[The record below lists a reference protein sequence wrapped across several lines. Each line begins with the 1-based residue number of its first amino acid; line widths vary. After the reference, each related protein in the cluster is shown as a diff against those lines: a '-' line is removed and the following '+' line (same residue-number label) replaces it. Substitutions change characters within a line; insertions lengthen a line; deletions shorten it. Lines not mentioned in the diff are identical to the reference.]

1 MSHRA
6 AIRTAAR
13 AAVCLAIAA
22 PVLLAGCMS
31 LSPYDGKT
39 RFACARSDDVR
50 CQSVAT
56 TYRQM
61 QAGELPDQQRERSA
75 GSSEARPGDTL
86 NVTAAPAGGNSMIP
100 VYLGQPPAAGGP
112 LRTPERVLRIWLAPW
127 VDADGD
133 LNDQSYAYVVLQGPR
148 FALSHW
154 HERIT
159 REFQAPTPPLSLRP
173 SPAAAGA
180 VPSGPA
186 STANALA
193 RGAVEAARELARAAT
208 AGAAPAPDSAA
219 DGPSTSDQR

>member
-1 MSHRA
+1 MSSRAIFRA
-6 AIRTAAR
+6 APR
-13 AAVCLAIAA
+13 AAAWLVIAA
-22 PVLLAGCMS
+22 PVMLAGCMS

-39 RFACARSDDVR
+39 RFACARADDVR

-86 NVTAAPAGGNSMIP
+86 NVTAAPAGGNSMVP
-100 VYLGQPPAAGGP
+100 VYLGQPPAVGGP

-133 LNDQSYAYVVLQGPR
+133 LNDQSFAYVVLQGPR
-148 FALSHW
+148 FALAHW

-159 REFQAPTPPLSLRP
+159 REFLAPTPPLSLRP
-173 SPAAAGA
+173 SPVSAGA
-180 VPSGPA
+180 VPAAA
-186 STANALA
+186 STSAGALV
-193 RGAVEAARELARAAT
+193 RGAAEAARELTRAAT
-208 AGAAPAPDSAA
+208 VGAAPPTDATPD
-219 DGPSTSDQR
+219 GTELR

>member
-1 MSHRA
+1 MSRCPA
-6 AIRTAAR
+6 MRTAAR
-13 AAVCLAIAA
+13 RAAWLAIAA
-22 PVLLAGCMS
+22 PVLLTGCMS

-61 QAGELPDQQRERSA
+61 QAGELPDQLRERSA
-75 GSSEARPGDTL
+75 GNSEARPGEPL
-86 NVTAAPAGGNSMIP
+86 AASAASAGGSAMVP
-100 VYLGQPPAAGGP
+100 VYLGQPPASGGP

-127 VDADGD
+127 LDADGD

-154 HERIT
+154 QERVT

-173 SPAAAGA
+173 SPAAGA

-186 STANALA
+186 STANSLA

-208 AGAAPAPDSAA
+208 ASAAPTPDATL
-219 DGPSTSDQR
+219 DGSSPPDQR